1 VYAVET
7 FRKEAAMQWGTRRQ
21 EEEAMPVQAVTPPV
35 PGVDPS
41 PPIPAAEA
49 SHKFEALLKDLDKG
63 EAFLDRVIQRA
74 KRGKDFTP
82 EELISIQAGVYR
94 HTQAMEAFS
103 KLVDSVTG
111 SVRRTLEV
119 GG

>member
-1 VYAVET
+1 
-7 FRKEAAMQWGTRRQ
+7 
-21 EEEAMPVQAVTPPV
+21 MPVQAVTATIPA
-35 PGVDPS
+35 VDPA
-41 PPIPAAEA
+41 PPAPIHEA
-49 SHKFEALLKDLDKG
+49 SVRFDALLKDLDNG
-63 EAFLDRVIQRA
+63 EAFFDRVMRRA
-74 KRGKDFTP
+74 KRGRDFTP

>member
-1 VYAVET
+1 
-7 FRKEAAMQWGTRRQ
+7 
-21 EEEAMPVQAVTPPV
+21 MPVQAVAPPV
-35 PGVDPS
+35 PGVEPS
-41 PPIPAAEA
+41 PPAPAVGAPR
-49 SHKFEALLKDLDKG
+49 KFEAPLKDLVKG

-74 KRGKDFTP
+74 KRGRDFTP